1 MSNYYQDLPLTNF
14 PDAVDQRIVMIDPSM
29 PEDVTVIKS
38 FHAAMDSK
46 NILLATQILRDN
58 PRLEKM
64 IFNAAKF
71 NHLEDA
77 VIAIQR
83 MWNSEI
89 SEYLRVAIE
98 TVGAGVT
105 MNQVYGLVA
114 ALAGKSAINHT
125 HTPIDIG
132 AQAKLMPIVG
142 ELDEELW
149 VGSASPYTQE
159 ATVAGVGAT
168 GDLLVF
174 PQCVT
179 DDQIEAWSESKVT
192 ATGQSAGKVT
202 FTATGDKPLVALPFM
217 VINLG

>member
-1 MSNYYQDLPLTNF
+1 MSDYYQDLPLTNF

-29 PEDVTVIKS
+29 PEDITLIKS

-105 MNQVYGLVA
+105 MDQVYGLVA

-125 HTPIDIG
+125 HTPLDIG
-132 AQAKLMPIVG
+132 AQAKLMPIMG
-142 ELDEELW
+142 ELD
-149 VGSASPYTQE
+149 
-159 ATVAGVGAT
+159 
-168 GDLLVF
+168 
-174 PQCVT
+174 
-179 DDQIEAWSESKVT
+179 
-192 ATGQSAGKVT
+192 
-202 FTATGDKPLVALPFM
+202 
-217 VINLG
+217 

>member
-1 MSNYYQDLPLTNF
+1 MTNF

-83 MWNSEI
+83 MWNSDI

-98 TVGAGVT
+98 TVGAGVM

-114 ALAGKSAINHT
+114 ALAEKASTNVYTATIPNTGWLGSAA
-125 HTPIDIG
+125 PYSIDVTAVGILSTD
-132 AQAKLMPIVG
+132 APIVDIVQSG
-142 ELDEELW
+142 TWATDEVMIEDW
-149 VGSASPYTQE
+149 GKITRIITDMDKITVYASEVPV
-159 ATVAGVGAT
+159 ATV
-168 GDLLVF
+168 
-174 PQCVT
+174 PIQM
-179 DDQIEAWSESKVT
+179 KV
-192 ATGQSAGKVT
+192 VR
-202 FTATGDKPLVALPFM
+202 
-217 VINLG
+217 